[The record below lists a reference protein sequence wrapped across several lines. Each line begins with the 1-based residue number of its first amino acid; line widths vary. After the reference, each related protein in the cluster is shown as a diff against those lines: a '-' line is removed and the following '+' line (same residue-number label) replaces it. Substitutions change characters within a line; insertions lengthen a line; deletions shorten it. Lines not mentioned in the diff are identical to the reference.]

1 MKKQLLIIISL
12 LTFVISQ
19 AQTSGMWSSIN
30 ENQYKGIP
38 KVNRSSF
45 PNEYKL
51 FSLNINVLKN
61 RLISAKNRNDSRG
74 ISNTIIELPNAEGN
88 LEHYTVYEMPIME
101 PALAAQFPMI
111 KSYAAQGIED
121 PTAVARFSVT
131 QLGLH
136 SMTLS
141 GGKSTVFIDPYTEDR
156 QTYIVYNKA
165 SLTKPLNDFECLT
178 KSGVN
183 LPSLTNDRNSN
194 PNQSLNTDDKKLRT
208 YRLAQS
214 CTAEYGNLFIGTATT
229 DAAKKSNI
237 QAQMAITMT
246 RVNGVYEKDLSITMI
261 FIAANASLI
270 YYGAVGSDPWSGE
283 YNIQTGLTIDANV
296 GFSSYD
302 IGHNFNTS
310 GGGNA
315 GCIGCVAGPNTD
327 PASGDHKGTGMTGR
341 SNPTGDPFDIDY
353 VAHEMGHQFGGFHVQ
368 SSSGC
373 RSGSGLTE
381 VEPGSGSSIMGYAGI
396 CATNVQANS
405 DAYFGYV
412 NIRDISDNVQ
422 FGISSNIPAS
432 QVSNFL
438 NNPPTANAGAD
449 YVIPKSTAFVLEG
462 AGSDPDGNAITY
474 NWEENDPG
482 DPATT
487 AAPVATRAVGPMFR
501 SKMATTSPNRF
512 MPPMANILTGATST
526 TMEVCPSVGRDLNF
540 SLTVRD
546 NVATGGQTAS
556 DLMKVTV
563 NGTAGPFLVNIPNT
577 NVSWA
582 GGTNQTVTWAV
593 AGTNINGINA
603 KFVDIYLSQNAG
615 TSFPILLA
623 SKVPNDGSET
633 VTIPNTAG
641 TTNRIMVRGYN
652 NIFLDVSNTNFT
664 TTAAA
669 TATFG
674 VAFNGVAGQQNK
686 SICQSISTI
695 TYPIAYT
702 AIAGFAGTT
711 TFAASGVPA
720 NTTVSFSPTSMTA
733 SGVVTMTVNT
743 TATTTVGLANIIVT
757 ATSGAISKTAPFY
770 LEVLSSNFLGAS
782 LTTPANNAVAQNTA
796 LNLTWAADTN
806 ATSYDVQLASDLA
819 FTTIIASGTT
829 TATSFPVSGLTQGTN
844 YYWRVLPKN
853 VACSGVYGAAFKF
866 ETGIITCQPSV
877 NSTNIPL
884 TVVSTG
890 PNTINST
897 LNIPSGGTIS
907 DVNVTMNMTHTYVGD
922 VTATLLSP
930 AGTQIQLFF
939 EPCSGSD
946 DVIATFDDA
955 GATAICGSTPAL
967 SGTIKPSQ
975 LLSTLN
981 GQSSTGTWTLRIADG
996 YNGDG
1001 GSLNSWSLDICTIL
1015 SVALSNPEF
1024 ELNDLNLYPNPNKGD
1039 FTIRFTSISTNDIK
1053 INVHDMRGRQVYEK
1067 SFSNTGTFNQ
1077 NINLNKVEAGIYLVT
1092 ITDGAK
1098 KTVKRIIVE

>member
-141 GGKSTVFIDPYTEDR
+141 GEKSTVFIDPYTEDR

-229 DAAKKSNI
+229 DAAKKANI

-283 YNIQTGLTIDANV
+283 YNTQTGLTIDANV

-327 PASGDHKGTGMTGR
+327 PASGEHKGTGMTGR

-432 QVSNFL
+432 QIANFL

-462 AGSDPDGNAITY
+462 AGSDPDGNTITY

-482 DPATT
+482 DPNST
-487 AAPVATRAVGPMFR
+487 AAPTATRAVGPMFR
-501 SKMATTSPNRF
+501 SKTATTSPNRF

-556 DLMKVTV
+556 DLMKITIDA
-563 NGTAGPFLVNIPNT
+563 TAGPFVMTAPNT

-582 GGTNQTVTWAV
+582 PGSNQTVTWNKANTDIGAV
-593 AGTNINGINA
+593 NA
-603 KFVDIYLSQNAG
+603 KFVDIYFSNNGG
-615 TSFPILLA
+615 TTFPTLLA

-633 VTIPNTAG
+633 ITIPNNAG
-641 TTNRIMVRGYN
+641 STSRIMVRGYN

-664 TTAAA
+664 TTVA
-669 TATFG
+669 TSTFG
-674 VAFNGVAGQQNK
+674 LSFNGVAGQQNK
-686 SICQSISTI
+686 SICQSVSTI
-695 TYPIAYT
+695 TYSIAYT

-711 TFAASGVPA
+711 TFSASGVPA
-720 NTTVSFSPTSMTA
+720 NTTVSFSPTSMTT

>member
-1 MKKQLLIIISL
+1 
-12 LTFVISQ
+12 
-19 AQTSGMWSSIN
+19 
-30 ENQYKGIP
+30 
-38 KVNRSSF
+38 
-45 PNEYKL
+45 
-51 FSLNINVLKN
+51 
-61 RLISAKNRNDSRG
+61 
-74 ISNTIIELPNAEGN
+74 
-88 LEHYTVYEMPIME
+88 
-101 PALAAQFPMI
+101 
-111 KSYAAQGIED
+111 
-121 PTAVARFSVT
+121 
-131 QLGLH
+131 
-136 SMTLS
+136 MTLS

-214 CTAEYGNLFIGTATT
+214 CTAEYGNIFAGTGT
-229 DAAKKSNI
+229 DAQKKANI

-283 YNIQTGLTIDANV
+283 YNTQTGLTIDANV

-327 PASGDHKGTGMTGR
+327 PASGEHKGTGMTGR
-341 SNPTGDPFDIDY
+341 SNPTGDAFDIDY

-368 SSSGC
+368 SSSNC

-432 QVSNFL
+432 QIANFL

-462 AGSDPDGNAITY
+462 AGSDPDGNTITY

-482 DPATT
+482 DPNST
-487 AAPVATRAVGPMFR
+487 AAPTATRAVGPMFR
-501 SKMATTSPNRF
+501 SKTATTSPNRF

-563 NGTAGPFLVNIPNT
+563 NGTAGPFLVSIPNT

-603 KFVDIYLSQNAG
+603 KFVDIYLSQNTG

-829 TATSFPVSGLTQGTN
+829 TATNFPVSGLTQGTN

-975 LLSTLN
+975 LLSTIN

-1024 ELNDLNLYPNPNKGD
+1024 ELNDFNLYPNPNKGD